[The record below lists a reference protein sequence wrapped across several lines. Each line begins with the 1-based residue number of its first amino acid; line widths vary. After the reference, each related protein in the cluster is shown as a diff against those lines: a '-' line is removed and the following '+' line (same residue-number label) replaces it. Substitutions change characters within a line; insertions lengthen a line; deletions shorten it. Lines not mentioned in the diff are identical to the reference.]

1 MVRVRA
7 LIENVNQNALSI
19 HPRQVRQVLIWFAG
33 VLWRGAPLSALLIAS
48 ARCSAALLPAGR
60 ILLIKELVDA
70 VHAAF
75 GQGPAQFEAVVPLL
89 AGLTGLRMLEAG
101 LIAVRGHAAAVMRE
115 QTSWK
120 LQERV
125 LSQAA
130 SVGLDAFE
138 RREFFD
144 RMQRARQAAY
154 FRAYGIFR
162 DATAALEGFVVL
174 CSLVALFATGHW
186 SIPAVLFLGTAPVF
200 YTQIRRGREMYAL
213 FHEQTPEQRRAEYLV
228 ELMTDRDA
236 AKEIR
241 LYGLGDLLARLWEEV
256 AQTLRQQRLRLAL
269 RQQRYMFGGRL
280 SGISSALLSLVILL
294 YQATYGVLTLGG
306 FFALAEAITRFQ
318 STLFQLLRQMGD
330 VFEQTLYIR
339 DLRDFVETPT
349 KQEGQVAL
357 PAAPLEIAIE
367 DAEFAY
373 GDGPPV
379 LSGINLRIRP
389 GEKLA
394 LVGENGAG
402 KTTLIKLLLGLYQP
416 STGRVLYNGVE
427 GRQLDPQVLRQR
439 CAAVFQDFVQ
449 YQRTAYENIGYGRA
463 EALANRGQV
472 ARAASAGGS
481 APLIESL
488 AERYDTMLGRY
499 FEGGQDL
506 SRGEWQKLALS
517 RAYFRDA
524 QVLVFDEPTAALDP
538 RAELAV
544 FRQFLALSEGKSA
557 VFVSHRMASARVA
570 DRILVLRQGRVLEE
584 GTHAELMQRRGEYAR
599 MFSLQAQWYQQEVP

>member
-1 MVRVRA
+1 M
-7 LIENVNQNALSI
+7 NQNAPNI
-19 HPRQVRQVLIWFAG
+19 HPREVRQALMWFAG
-33 VLWRGAPLSALLIAS
+33 ILWRGAPWAMLLNASGRFLS
-48 ARCSAALLPAGR
+48 ALLPAGR

-75 GQGPAQFEAVVPLL
+75 GQGQDQFIAVVPLL
-89 AGLTGLRMLEAG
+89 AGLAGLRMLEAV
-101 LIAVRGHAAAVMRE
+101 LSAVQDHAAAAMRE

-125 LSQAA
+125 LDQAA
-130 SVGLDAFE
+130 AVGLDAFE

-162 DATAALEGFVVL
+162 DATAVLEGFVVL
-174 CSLVALFATGHW
+174 CSLIALFATGHW
-186 SIPAVLFLGTAPVF
+186 SIPLVLFLGTAPVF
-200 YTQIRRGREMYAL
+200 YTQIRRGREIYAL
-213 FHEQTPEQRRAEYLV
+213 FHQQTPEQRRAEYLV

-241 LYGLGDLLARLWEEV
+241 LYGLGNILVRTWEEV
-256 AQTLRQQRLRLAL
+256 AQTLRQQRLRLTL

-294 YQATYGVLTLGG
+294 YQAAYGALTLGG

-318 STLFQLLRQMGD
+318 GTLFQLLRQMGD

-339 DLRDFVETPT
+339 DLRDFVESPT
-349 KQEGQVAL
+349 EPQGQVAL

-367 DAEFAY
+367 DAGFAY
-373 GDGPPV
+373 GDGPFV
-379 LSGINLRIRP
+379 LNGVNLRIRP

-416 STGRVLYNGVE
+416 SAGRVLYNGVD
-427 GRQLDPQVLRQR
+427 GRAIDPQVLRQR

-449 YQRTAYENIGYGRA
+449 YQRTARENIGYGQA
-463 EALANRGQV
+463 EALANQARV
-472 ARAASAGGS
+472 ERAATAGGS
-481 APLIESL
+481 ALLIESL
-488 AERYDTMLGRY
+488 AERYDTTLGRY

-506 SRGEWQKLALS
+506 SRGQWQKLALS
-517 RAYFRDA
+517 RAYFREA
-524 QVLVFDEPTAALDP
+524 QILVFDEPTAALDP
-538 RAELAV
+538 RAELEV

-570 DRILVLRQGRVLEE
+570 DRILVLSQGRVLEE

-599 MFSLQAQWYQQEVP
+599 MFSLQAQWYQQEAS

>member
-1 MVRVRA
+1 M
-7 LIENVNQNALSI
+7 NQNAPNI
-19 HPRQVRQVLIWFAG
+19 HPREVRQALMWFAG
-33 VLWRGAPLSALLIAS
+33 ILWRGAPWAMLLNASGRFLS
-48 ARCSAALLPAGR
+48 ALLPAGR

-75 GQGPAQFEAVVPLL
+75 GQGQDQFIAVVPLL
-89 AGLTGLRMLEAG
+89 AGLAGLRMLEAV
-101 LIAVRGHAAAVMRE
+101 LSAVQDHAAAAMRE

-125 LSQAA
+125 LDQAA
-130 SVGLDAFE
+130 GVGLDAFE

-162 DATAALEGFVVL
+162 DATAVLEGFVVL
-174 CSLVALFATGHW
+174 CSLIALFATGHW
-186 SIPAVLFLGTAPVF
+186 SIPLVLFLGTAPVF
-200 YTQIRRGREMYAL
+200 YTQIRRGREIYAL
-213 FHEQTPEQRRAEYLV
+213 FHQQTPEQRRAEYLV

-241 LYGLGDLLARLWEEV
+241 LYGLGNILVRTWEEV
-256 AQTLRQQRLRLAL
+256 AQTLRQQRLRLTL

-294 YQATYGVLTLGG
+294 YQAAYGALTLGG

-318 STLFQLLRQMGD
+318 GTLFQLLRQMGD

-339 DLRDFVETPT
+339 DLRDFVESPT
-349 KQEGQVAL
+349 EPQGQVAL

-367 DAEFAY
+367 DAGFAY
-373 GDGPPV
+373 GDGPFV
-379 LSGINLRIRP
+379 LNGVNLRIRP

-416 STGRVLYNGVE
+416 SAGRVLYNGVD
-427 GRQLDPQVLRQR
+427 GRAIDPQVLRQR

-449 YQRTAYENIGYGRA
+449 YQRTARENIGYGQA
-463 EALANRGQV
+463 EALANQARV
-472 ARAASAGGS
+472 ERAATAGGS
-481 APLIESL
+481 ALLIESL
-488 AERYDTMLGRY
+488 AERYDTTLGRY

-506 SRGEWQKLALS
+506 SRGQWQKLALS

-524 QVLVFDEPTAALDP
+524 QILVFDEPTAALDP
-538 RAELAV
+538 RAELEV

-570 DRILVLRQGRVLEE
+570 DRILVLSQGRVLEE

-599 MFSLQAQWYQQEVP
+599 MFSLQAQWYQQEAS

>member
-1 MVRVRA
+1 M
-7 LIENVNQNALSI
+7 NQNASNI
-19 HPRQVRQVLIWFAG
+19 HPREVRQALMWFAG
-33 VLWRGAPLSALLIAS
+33 ILWRGAPWAMLLNVSGRFI
-48 ARCSAALLPAGR
+48 AALLPAGR

-75 GQGPAQFEAVVPLL
+75 GQGEDQFIAVVPLL
-89 AGLTGLRMLEAG
+89 AGLAGLRMLEAV
-101 LIAVRGHAAAVMRE
+101 LSAVQEHAAAAMRE

-125 LSQAA
+125 LDQAA
-130 SVGLDAFE
+130 GVGLDAFE

-162 DATAALEGFVVL
+162 DATAVLEGFVVL
-174 CSLVALFATGHW
+174 CSLIALFATGHW
-186 SIPAVLFLGTAPVF
+186 SIPLVLFLGTAPVF
-200 YTQIRRGREMYAL
+200 YTQIRRGREIYAL
-213 FHEQTPEQRRAEYLV
+213 FHQQTPEQRRAEYLV

-241 LYGLGDLLARLWEEV
+241 LYGLGNILVRIWEAV
-256 AQTLRQQRLRLAL
+256 AQKLRQQRLRLTL

-318 STLFQLLRQMGD
+318 GTLFQLLRQMGD

-339 DLRDFVETPT
+339 DLRDFVESPT
-349 KQEGQVAL
+349 EPQGQVAL

-367 DAEFAY
+367 DAGFAY
-373 GDGPPV
+373 GDGPLV
-379 LSGINLRIRP
+379 LNGVNLRIRP

-416 STGRVLYNGVE
+416 SAGRVLYNGVD
-427 GRQLDPQVLRQR
+427 GREIDPQVLRQR

-449 YQRTAYENIGYGRA
+449 YQRTARENIGYGQA
-463 EALANRGQV
+463 EALANQARV
-472 ARAASAGGS
+472 ERAATAGGS
-481 APLIESL
+481 VLLIESL
-488 AERYDTMLGRY
+488 AERYNTTLGRY

-506 SRGEWQKLALS
+506 SRGQWQKLALS

-538 RAELAV
+538 RAELEV

-570 DRILVLRQGRVLEE
+570 DRILVLSQGRVLEE

-599 MFSLQAQWYQQEVP
+599 MFSLQAQWYQQEAS

>member
-1 MVRVRA
+1 M
-7 LIENVNQNALSI
+7 NQNAPNI
-19 HPRQVRQVLIWFAG
+19 HPREVRQALMWFAG
-33 VLWRGAPLSALLIAS
+33 ILWRGAPTAMLLNVSGRFLTALI
-48 ARCSAALLPAGR
+48 PAGR

-75 GQGPAQFEAVVPLL
+75 GQGADQFMAVVPLL
-89 AGLTGLRMLEAG
+89 AGLAGLQMLEAV
-101 LIAVRGHAAAVMRE
+101 LNAVQEHAAAAIRE

-120 LQERV
+120 LQEHV
-125 LSQAA
+125 LDRAA

-162 DATAALEGFVVL
+162 DAAVALEGFVVL
-174 CSLVALFATGHW
+174 CSLIALFATGHW
-186 SIPAVLFLGTAPVF
+186 SIPLVLFLGTAPVF
-200 YTQIRRGREMYAL
+200 YTQIRRGREIYAL
-213 FHEQTPEQRRAEYLV
+213 FYQQTPEQRRAEYLV

-236 AKEIR
+236 AKEVR
-241 LYGLGDLLARLWEEV
+241 LYGLGDLLVRTWEAL
-256 AQTLRQQRLRLAL
+256 AQTLRQQRLRLTL
-269 RQQRYMFGGRL
+269 SQQRYMFGGRL
-280 SGISSALLSLVILL
+280 SGIISALLSLVILL
-294 YQATYGVLTLGG
+294 YQATYGTLTLGG

-318 STLFQLLRQMGD
+318 NTLFQLLRQLGD
-330 VFEQTLYIR
+330 VFEQTLHIR
-339 DLRDFVETPT
+339 DLRDFVESPP
-349 KQEGQVAL
+349 EPPGQTAL
-357 PAAPLEIAIE
+357 PSAPLDIAIE
-367 DAEFAY
+367 AAGFAY
-373 GDGPPV
+373 GDGTPV
-379 LSGINLRIRP
+379 LSGVNLRLRP

-402 KTTLIKLLLGLYQP
+402 KTTLVKLLLGLYQP
-416 STGRVLYNGVE
+416 SAGRVLYNGVD
-427 GRQLDPQVLRQR
+427 GRDIDPQVLRQR

-449 YQRTAYENIGYGRA
+449 YQRTARENIGYGQA
-463 EALANRGQV
+463 EALANQARV
-472 ARAASAGGS
+472 ERAATAGGS
-481 APLIESL
+481 ALLIDSL
-488 AERYDTMLGRY
+488 AARYDTTLGRY

-506 SRGEWQKLALS
+506 SRGQWQKLALS

-538 RAELAV
+538 RAELEV

-570 DRILVLRQGRVLEE
+570 DRILVLSQGRVLEE

-599 MFSLQAQWYQQEVP
+599 MFSLQAQWYQQETP

>member
-1 MVRVRA
+1 M
-7 LIENVNQNALSI
+7 
-19 HPRQVRQVLIWFAG
+19 
-33 VLWRGAPLSALLIAS
+33 
-48 ARCSAALLPAGR
+48 
-60 ILLIKELVDA
+60 
-70 VHAAF
+70 
-75 GQGPAQFEAVVPLL
+75 
-89 AGLTGLRMLEAG
+89 
-101 LIAVRGHAAAVMRE
+101 
-115 QTSWK
+115 
-120 LQERV
+120 
-125 LSQAA
+125 
-130 SVGLDAFE
+130 
-138 RREFFD
+138 
-144 RMQRARQAAY
+144 
-154 FRAYGIFR
+154 
-162 DATAALEGFVVL
+162 
-174 CSLVALFATGHW
+174 
-186 SIPAVLFLGTAPVF
+186 
-200 YTQIRRGREMYAL
+200 
-213 FHEQTPEQRRAEYLV
+213 
-228 ELMTDRDA
+228 
-236 AKEIR
+236 
-241 LYGLGDLLARLWEEV
+241 
-256 AQTLRQQRLRLAL
+256 
-269 RQQRYMFGGRL
+269 
-280 SGISSALLSLVILL
+280 
-294 YQATYGVLTLGG
+294 
-306 FFALAEAITRFQ
+306 
-318 STLFQLLRQMGD
+318 
-330 VFEQTLYIR
+330 
-339 DLRDFVETPT
+339 RDFVETPT

-367 DAEFAY
+367 DAGFAY

-481 APLIESL
+481 ALLIESL

-506 SRGEWQKLALS
+506 SHGEWQKLALS

-538 RAELAV
+538 CAELAV

-584 GTHAELMQRRGEYAR
+584 GTHAELMQSRGEYAR
-599 MFSLQAQWYQQEVP
+599 MFSLQAQWYR

>member
-1 MVRVRA
+1 M
-7 LIENVNQNALSI
+7 NQNVPNI
-19 HPRQVRQVLIWFAG
+19 HPREVRQALMWFAG
-33 VLWRGAPLSALLIAS
+33 ILWRGAPWAMLLNASGRFLS
-48 ARCSAALLPAGR
+48 ALLPAGR

-70 VHAAF
+70 VHVAF
-75 GQGPAQFEAVVPLL
+75 GQGEDQFVAVVPLL
-89 AGLTGLRMLEAG
+89 AGLAGLRMLEAV
-101 LIAVRGHAAAVMRE
+101 LSAVQDHAAAAMRE

-125 LSQAA
+125 LNHAA
-130 SVGLDAFE
+130 GVGLDAFE

-162 DATAALEGFVVL
+162 DATAVLEGFVVL
-174 CSLVALFATGHW
+174 CSLIALFATGHW
-186 SIPAVLFLGTAPVF
+186 SIPLVLFLGTAPVF
-200 YTQIRRGREMYAL
+200 YSQIRRGREIYAL
-213 FHEQTPEQRRAEYLV
+213 FHQQTPEQRRAEYLV

-241 LYGLGDLLARLWEEV
+241 LYGLGDLLVRTWEEV
-256 AQTLRQQRLRLAL
+256 AQTLRQQRLRLTL

-294 YQATYGVLTLGG
+294 YQATYGALTLGG

-318 STLFQLLRQMGD
+318 GTLFQLLRQMGD

-339 DLRDFVETPT
+339 DLRDFVESPT
-349 KQEGQVAL
+349 EPQGQVAL

-367 DAEFAY
+367 DAGFAY
-373 GDGPPV
+373 GDGPLV
-379 LSGINLRIRP
+379 LSGVNLRIRP

-416 STGRVLYNGVE
+416 SAGRVLYNGVD
-427 GRQLDPQVLRQR
+427 GREIDPQVLRQR

-449 YQRTAYENIGYGRA
+449 YQRTARENIGYGQA
-463 EALANRGQV
+463 EALANQARV
-472 ARAASAGGS
+472 ERAATAGGS
-481 APLIESL
+481 ALLIESL
-488 AERYDTMLGRY
+488 AERYDTTLGRY

-506 SRGEWQKLALS
+506 SRGQWQKLALS

-524 QVLVFDEPTAALDP
+524 QILVFDEPTAALDP
-538 RAELAV
+538 RAELEV

-570 DRILVLRQGRVLEE
+570 DRILVLSQGRVLEE

-599 MFSLQAQWYQQEVP
+599 MFSLQAQWYKQEAS

>member
-1 MVRVRA
+1 M
-7 LIENVNQNALSI
+7 NQNAPNI
-19 HPRQVRQVLIWFAG
+19 HPREVRQALMWFAG
-33 VLWRGAPLSALLIAS
+33 ILWRGAPTAMLLNVS
-48 ARCSAALLPAGR
+48 GRFLAALLPAGR

-75 GQGPAQFEAVVPLL
+75 GQGEDQFVAVVPLL
-89 AGLTGLRMLEAG
+89 AGLAGLQMLEAV
-101 LIAVRGHAAAVMRE
+101 LNAVQEHAGAAIRE

-120 LQERV
+120 LQEQV
-125 LSQAA
+125 LDRAA
-130 SVGLDAFE
+130 GVGLDSFE

-154 FRAYGIFR
+154 YRAYGIFR
-162 DATAALEGFVVL
+162 DAAVALEGFVVL
-174 CSLVALFATGHW
+174 CSLIALFATGHW
-186 SIPAVLFLGTAPVF
+186 SIPLVLFLGTAPVF
-200 YTQIRRGREMYAL
+200 YTQIRRGRELYAL
-213 FHEQTPEQRRAEYLV
+213 FYQQTPEQRRAEYLV

-236 AKEIR
+236 AKEVR
-241 LYGLGDLLARLWEEV
+241 LYGLGDLLVRTWEAV
-256 AQTLRQQRLRLAL
+256 AQTLRQQRLRLTL

-280 SGISSALLSLVILL
+280 SGITSALLSLVILL
-294 YQATYGVLTLGG
+294 YQATYGTLTLGG

-318 STLFQLLRQMGD
+318 GTLFQLLRQMGD
-330 VFEQTLYIR
+330 VFEQTLHIR
-339 DLRDFVETPT
+339 DLRDFVESPPEP
-349 KQEGQVAL
+349 EGQTVL
-357 PAAPLEIAIE
+357 PTGPLDIAIE

-373 GDGPPV
+373 GDGPFV
-379 LSGINLRIRP
+379 LSGVNLRLRP

-416 STGRVLYNGVE
+416 SAGRVLYNGVD
-427 GRQLDPQVLRQR
+427 GREIDPQVLRQR

-449 YQRTAYENIGYGRA
+449 YQRTARENIGYGQA
-463 EALANRGQV
+463 EALANQARV
-472 ARAASAGGS
+472 ERAASAGGS
-481 APLIESL
+481 ALLIESL
-488 AERYDTMLGRY
+488 AERYNTTLGRY

-506 SRGEWQKLALS
+506 SRGQWQKLALS

-538 RAELAV
+538 RAELEV

-570 DRILVLRQGRVLEE
+570 DRILVLSQGRVLEE

-599 MFSLQAQWYQQEVP
+599 MFSLQAQWYQQEAS

>member
-7 LIENVNQNALSI
+7 LIENVHQNAPSI
-19 HPRQVRQVLIWFAG
+19 HPRQVRQVLMWFAG

-48 ARCSAALLPAGR
+48 TRGLAALLPAGR

-101 LIAVRGHAAAVMRE
+101 LIAVRGHAAAVLRE

-186 SIPAVLFLGTAPVF
+186 SIPVVLFLGTAPVF

-213 FHEQTPEQRRAEYLV
+213 FHQQTPEQRRAEYLV

-256 AQTLRQQRLRLAL
+256 AQTLRQQC
-269 RQQRYMFGGRL
+269 YMFGGRL

-318 STLFQLLRQMGD
+318 GTLFQLLRQMGD

-349 KQEGQVAL
+349 NQEGQVAL

-373 GDGPPV
+373 SDGPPV
-379 LSGINLRIRP
+379 LSEINLRIRP

-416 STGRVLYNGVE
+416 SAGRVLYNGVD
-427 GRQLDPQVLRQR
+427 GRNINPQVLRQH

-463 EALANRGQV
+463 EALANRGRV
-472 ARAASAGGS
+472 ERAASAGGS

-584 GTHAELMQRRGEYAR
+584 GTHTELMQRRGEYAR

>member
-1 MVRVRA
+1 M
-7 LIENVNQNALSI
+7 NQNAPNI
-19 HPRQVRQVLIWFAG
+19 HPREVRQVLMWFAG
-33 VLWRGAPLSALLIAS
+33 ILWRGAPTAMLLNVS
-48 ARCSAALLPAGR
+48 GRFLAALLPAGR

-75 GQGPAQFEAVVPLL
+75 GQGEDQFVAVVPLL
-89 AGLTGLRMLEAG
+89 AGLAGLQMLEAV
-101 LIAVRGHAAAVMRE
+101 LNAVQEHAAAAIRE

-125 LSQAA
+125 LGRAA
-130 SVGLDAFE
+130 GVGLDSFE

-154 FRAYGIFR
+154 FRAYGVFR
-162 DATAALEGFVVL
+162 DATAVLEGFVVL
-174 CSLVALFATGHW
+174 CSLIALFATGHW
-186 SIPAVLFLGTAPVF
+186 SIPLVLFLGTAPVF
-200 YTQIRRGREMYAL
+200 YTQIRRGRELYAL
-213 FHEQTPEQRRAEYLV
+213 FYQQTPEQRRAEYLV

-236 AKEIR
+236 AKEVR
-241 LYGLGDLLARLWEEV
+241 LYGLGDLLVRTWEAV
-256 AQTLRQQRLRLAL
+256 AQTLRQQRLRLTL

-280 SGISSALLSLVILL
+280 SGITSALLSLVILL
-294 YQATYGVLTLGG
+294 YQAAYGALTLGG

-318 STLFQLLRQMGD
+318 NTLFQLLRQMGD
-330 VFEQTLYIR
+330 VFEQTLHIR
-339 DLRDFVETPT
+339 DLRDFVESPSEP
-349 KQEGQVAL
+349 EGQTVL

-379 LSGINLRIRP
+379 LSGVNLRLRP

-416 STGRVLYNGVE
+416 SAGRVLYNGVDGHE
-427 GRQLDPQVLRQR
+427 IDPQVLRQR

-449 YQRTAYENIGYGRA
+449 YQRTARENIGYGQA
-463 EALANRGQV
+463 EALANQTRV
-472 ARAASAGGS
+472 ERAATAGGS
-481 APLIESL
+481 ALLIESL
-488 AERYDTMLGRY
+488 AERYDTTLGRY

-506 SRGEWQKLALS
+506 SRGQWQKLALS

-538 RAELAV
+538 RAELEV

-570 DRILVLRQGRVLEE
+570 DRILVLSQGRVLEE

-599 MFSLQAQWYQQEVP
+599 MFSLQAQWYQQEAS